1 MSVVRVLL
9 VDDHT
14 VLREGLRRSLEA
26 AGVSVVA
33 DVGTGTEALRAAC
46 ASRPNVVLMD
56 VSLPDQSGVDVTREI
71 LAQLPGTAVVVLTMF
86 ADDATVRA
94 AYAAGAVGYLVK
106 DCTTSE
112 ILSTLQAAA
121 EGTAGAHRDM
131 AASYLKATS
140 HLAQHPAGREPLT
153 QRELEVLRM
162 LANGASTTEVARS
175 LFISSKTVKNH
186 LAHIYSKLGVESRT
200 QAVAKA
206 VRLGAVRIG

>member
-1 MSVVRVLL
+1 MNAVRAIL

-33 DVGTGTEALRAAC
+33 DVGTGREALQAAS
-46 ASRPNVVLMD
+46 ASRPDVVLVD
-56 VSLPDQSGVDVTREI
+56 VSLPDQSGVEVTRQI
-71 LAQLPGTAVVVLTMF
+71 LSMLPGTAVVVLTMF
-86 ADDATVRA
+86 SDEATVRA

-106 DCTTSE
+106 DCTTAE
-112 ILSTLQAAA
+112 IVSTLRSAA
-121 EGTAGAHRDM
+121 EGTQGTRRDM
-131 AASYLKATS
+131 AASYLKTTS
-140 HLAQHPAGREPLT
+140 HLAPHAPGQEPLT
-153 QRELEVLRM
+153 QREVEVLRM
-162 LANGASTTEVARS
+162 LANGASTAEVAQT

>member
-1 MSVVRVLL
+1 MNAVRAIL

-33 DVGTGTEALRAAC
+33 DVGTGREALQAAS
-46 ASRPNVVLMD
+46 ASRPDVVLVD
-56 VSLPDQSGVDVTREI
+56 VSLPDQSGVEVTRQI
-71 LAQLPGTAVVVLTMF
+71 LSMLPGTAVVVLTMF
-86 ADDATVRA
+86 SDEATVRA

-106 DCTTSE
+106 DCTTAE
-112 ILSTLQAAA
+112 IVSTLRSAA
-121 EGTAGAHRDM
+121 EGTQGTRRDM
-131 AASYLKATS
+131 AASYLKTTS
-140 HLAQHPAGREPLT
+140 HLAPHAPGQEPLT
-153 QRELEVLRM
+153 QREVEVLRM
-162 LANGASTTEVARS
+162 LANGASTAEVAQS